1 MGEGKREVD
10 LCRSK
15 IKAFC
20 KDMKAEQ
27 TAWPTLSHEYHYHL
41 SVCIWDDRQLLFCF
55 VLFCFDTMV
64 PTHVRHVSDLIILL
78 RKQRKVKYIS
88 GVDIHSDSRS

>member
-1 MGEGKREVD
+1 MAFTRALFGSIPAYWPHSQEGIIDVGEGKREVD

-41 SVCIWDDRQLLFCF
+41 AVCIWDDRQLLFCF
-55 VLFCFDTMV
+55 VLF
-64 PTHVRHVSDLIILL
+64 
-78 RKQRKVKYIS
+78 
-88 GVDIHSDSRS
+88 